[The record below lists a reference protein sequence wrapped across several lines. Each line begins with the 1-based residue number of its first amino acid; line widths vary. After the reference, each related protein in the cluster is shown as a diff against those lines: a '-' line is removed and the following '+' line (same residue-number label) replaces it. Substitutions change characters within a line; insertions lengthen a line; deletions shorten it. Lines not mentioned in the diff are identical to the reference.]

1 MKSYL
6 IFCAKILGILTAS
19 GIIGYALYPAW
30 WCVLLFAVLPVIL
43 YFSIYKGLQLVRN
56 FRMNRR
62 TAPETHQEAE
72 GFSWVDLN
80 QNGKLDIYED
90 PREPVERRVED
101 LLCQMTVEEKAG
113 LMFSPQMDVV
123 PADKIATRGGFHFG
137 GDIVKQIYRNKINTF
152 CCMGTLPPKAFAQWQ
167 NAVQRAAR
175 KNRLGI
181 PVTLCSDPRHVYIKN
196 TNPLT
201 TQKDDGMT
209 PFPTS
214 LGMSAA
220 NDLSLMRQYGQIVAE
235 ELRSVGICFALHPCA
250 DTATEP
256 RWPRVYETFGDDS
269 EKNGHFAA
277 AYIDGMQKRHLGRKS
292 VACCVK
298 HFPGGGPQK
307 NGDDPHFA
315 FGKDQL
321 YPGNRFEAHL
331 SAFWPAIES
340 GVAAVMP
347 YYGIPRGLP
356 NVEEVG
362 FNFNRQIT
370 EDLLRKQ
377 LGFEGIVHTDYS
389 IIEGIKAFGLSCIPG
404 RAWGIEQRNADE
416 RIIKALDAG
425 VDQFGGEN
433 CSRRLASLVRRGR
446 ISEERLNCSCRKIL
460 RLKFELGLFDE
471 PYVDP
476 QQAELVCKS
485 PSHAKIGDLAMWK
498 SLVLLKKKALPLQ
511 KGVNLYAEG
520 FSAELVRRYGKM
532 VAAPEQADFALVRL
546 DVPKHPDKR
555 DPMAVMFESGSLE
568 YTNRQ
573 KKHWNRLMETVPTI
587 FVINLNRPAV
597 ISDLKERAAGILG
610 EFNTKPEILLDA
622 VFGVCSPGG
631 ILPYSLPKSME
642 ILKNHAADTPL
653 RPDECTY
660 YRGFGLT
667 YGGEQ

>member
-19 GIIGYALYPAW
+19 GIIGYAMFPAW
-30 WCVLLFAVLPVIL
+30 WCALCFAALPMIL
-43 YFSIYKGLQLVRN
+43 YFAVYKGLQLIRN
-56 FRMNRR
+56 YKMNHQ
-62 TAPETHQEAE
+62 TVPKTHKEAD

-90 PREPVERRVED
+90 SREPIEKRVED

-123 PADKIATRGGFHFG
+123 PAEKIAIRGGFNFG
-137 GDIVKQIYRNKINTF
+137 GDIVKQICENKINTF
-152 CCMGTLPPKAFAQWQ
+152 CCMGMLPPKAFAQWQ
-167 NAVQRAAR
+167 NAVQLAAR

-209 PFPTS
+209 PFPAS
-214 LGMSAA
+214 PGMSAA
-220 NDLSLMRQYGQIVAE
+220 NDLSLMTQYGQIVSE
-235 ELRSVGICFALHPCA
+235 ELRAVGIRFALHPCA

-256 RWPRVYETFGDDS
+256 RWPRVYETFGDDP
-269 EKNGHFAA
+269 EKNGRFAA
-277 AYIDGMQKRHLGRKS
+277 AYIDGMQKKRLGRES
-292 VACCVK
+292 VACCIK

-307 NGDDPHFA
+307 DGDDPHFA
-315 FGKDQL
+315 YGKDQV

-331 SAFWPAIES
+331 SAFRPAIEA

-347 YYGIPRGLP
+347 YYGIPTGLP
-356 NVEEVG
+356 DVEEVG

-370 EDLLRKQ
+370 EDLLQKQ

-389 IIEGIKAFGLSCIPG
+389 IIEGIKVFGLSCIPG
-404 RAWGIEQRNADE
+404 RAWGIEKKTVDE
-416 RIIKALDAG
+416 RLMKALDAG

-433 CSRRLASLVRRGR
+433 CSRRLARLVRKGR
-446 ISEERLNCSCRKIL
+446 VSEERLNISCRKIL

-471 PYVDP
+471 PYVAP
-476 QQAELVCKS
+476 QRAEQICKS
-485 PSHAKIGDLAMWK
+485 PAHTEVGNLAMRK
-498 SLVLLKKKALPLQ
+498 SLVLLKKDALPLR
-511 KGVNLYAEG
+511 KGVKIYAEG
-520 FSAELVRRYGKM
+520 FAEELLRHYGET
-532 VAAPEQADFALVRL
+532 VAAPEQADVALIRL
-546 DVPKHPDKR
+546 DVPKHPDRR
-555 DPMAVMFESGSLE
+555 DPMAAMFESGSLE

-573 KKHWNRLMETVPTI
+573 KKHWNQLMETVPTV

-597 ISDLKERAAGILG
+597 IPDLKERAAGILG

-622 VFGVCSPGG
+622 VFGECFPGG
-631 ILPYSLPKSME
+631 ILPYSLPKSMA
-642 ILKNHAADTPL
+642 ILENHPADVPL
-653 RPDECTY
+653 CPEECTY